1 MKEER
6 AEVLAR
12 LWEIR
17 PEPRP
22 EQLEADGAGLL
33 PFAYIEGTDAYLRG
47 ARARPSPR
55 RPVSRPGSCR
65 STASMSGQARG

>member
-1 MKEER
+1 MAEER

-12 LWEIR
+12 LWQIG

-33 PFAYIEGTDAYLRG
+33 PFAYDH
-47 ARARPSPR
+47 
-55 RPVSRPGSCR
+55 
-65 STASMSGQARG
+65 ASDPDYEILGG